1 MTIYV
6 VSHKEYE
13 FPKSDDYAVI
23 QVGNIFNAD
32 YLRDSLGEN
41 IALKNKNYCEL
52 TALYWLW
59 KNSKDEFLGLVHY
72 RRYFCG
78 IEHGLSINSNYIATE
93 TELKKSAFEGIVVPK
108 KKQLDMSVY
117 QHWAHCHHLKD
128 WLGIGR
134 LIRAN
139 YSEYLDAYYEVSES
153 DELYLY
159 NMFYMK
165 KNILDDYCAWLFEL
179 LSAYEELID
188 LNHYSD
194 YQARFF
200 GFASERLFNVWLK
213 KNKYILCEL
222 DVVALE
228 DTSLTAR
235 GDQTLIASLKFK
247 CVKYLKEVI
256 SFFKYRAF
264 KIGLF

>member
-13 FPKSDDYAVI
+13 FSKSDDYAVI
-23 QVGNIFNAD
+23 QVGNIFNAE
-32 YLRDSLGEN
+32 YLNDSVGEN
-41 IALKNKNYCEL
+41 IANKNKNYCEL

-59 KNSKDEFLGLVHY
+59 KNSQDDYLGLVHY

-78 IEHGLSINSNYIATE
+78 IEQGLSIKGNYIVTE
-93 TELKKSAFEGIVVPK
+93 TELKKSAHEGIVVPK
-108 KKQLDMSVY
+108 KQQLDMSVY
-117 QHWAHCHHLKD
+117 QHWAHCHHLRD

-153 DELYLY
+153 YELHLY

-165 KNILDDYCAWLFEL
+165 KNILDEYCAWLFEL
-179 LSAYEELID
+179 LSEYENFID
-188 LNHYSD
+188 LNDYSD

-200 GFASERLFNVWLK
+200 GFASERLFNIWLK
-213 KNKYILCEL
+213 KNKYILYEF

-228 DTSLTAR
+228 DTSLTELH
-235 GDQTLIASLKFK
+235 DQALIASIKYKFVK
-247 CVKYLKEVI
+247 CLKELI